1 MLKICTVYYNGI
13 YSPDYVSKLY
23 NGLKKHST
31 IPFELICLSDTD
43 VEADLVLPY
52 NHLSDIKKHWHK
64 LKFFSPDFAYQKPG
78 DDIVVMDIDQTITNN
93 IDELIGHKVN
103 DNELITYDSWWDK
116 DLKINGG
123 FYKFKSGSLK
133 FVWDRFAQNPEYWQM
148 YYYNQGIVHYKYY
161 GEQNYVY
168 QCMIDHNVKVTLT
181 PGEWLYKETNNFREK
196 LDLEKLYCKK
206 FNTEFAV
213 MGDVNKY
220 IKVLHNA
227 GVRKKT
233 NG

>member
-31 IPFELICLSDTD
+31 IPFEFICLSDTD

-64 LKFFSPDFAYQKPG
+64 LKFFSPDFAYQNPG
-78 DDIVVMDIDQTITNN
+78 DDIIVMDIDQTITNN
-93 IDELIGHKVN
+93 IDELIGYKVN
-103 DNELITYDSWWDK
+103 NNELITYDSWWDK

-133 FVWDRFAQNPEYWQM
+133 FVWDRFTENPEYWQM

-181 PGEWLYKETNNFREK
+181 PGKWLYKETNNFREK

-227 GVRKKT
+227 GVGKKT

>member
-31 IPFELICLSDTD
+31 IPFEFICLSDTD

-52 NHLSDIKKHWHK
+52 NHSSDIKKHWHK

-78 DDIVVMDIDQTITNN
+78 DDIIVMDIDQTITNN

-133 FVWDRFAQNPEYWQM
+133 FVWDRFTENPEYWQM

-181 PGEWLYKETNNFREK
+181 PGKWLYKETNNFREK

-227 GVRKKT
+227 GVGKKT

>member
-31 IPFELICLSDTD
+31 IPFEFICLSDTD

-78 DDIVVMDIDQTITNN
+78 DDIIVMDIDQTITNN

-133 FVWDRFAQNPEYWQM
+133 FVWDRFTENPEYWQM

-181 PGEWLYKETNNFREK
+181 PGKWLYKETNNFREK

-227 GVRKKT
+227 GVGKKT